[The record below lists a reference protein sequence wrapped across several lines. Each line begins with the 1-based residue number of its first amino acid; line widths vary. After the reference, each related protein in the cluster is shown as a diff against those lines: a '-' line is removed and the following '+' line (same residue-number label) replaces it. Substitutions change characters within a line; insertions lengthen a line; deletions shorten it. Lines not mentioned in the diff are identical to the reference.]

1 MSKRKRSIFKKRKRI
16 NYPLILGVVL
26 LSCVA
31 VLLIAYAIS
40 AIISQ
45 KDEYY
50 DKGVTYYES
59 GSYQEAITSFKDAL
73 NENQLFSE
81 KKDQNIKLYMADAY
95 LKSAQYAEAA
105 ATYKEL
111 TDSSFSGSN
120 VNDLKDLASAL
131 DDFSNGNYGGALD
144 VLLKEA
150 DTYPELYM
158 YIGMDLNVTIQYT
171 EKNSCYF
178 RLHITRK
185 ILILIRPTSLLH
197 SWWRHILIMRMD
209 RMNMN
214 S

>member
-26 LSCVA
+26 LSCMA

-81 KKDQNIKLYMADAY
+81 KKDQNIKLYV
-95 LKSAQYAEAA
+95 AA
-105 ATYKEL
+105 ASAYCALFKY
-111 TDSSFSGSN
+111 
-120 VNDLKDLASAL
+120 ASA
-131 DDFSNGNYGGALD
+131 
-144 VLLKEA
+144 
-150 DTYPELYM
+150 
-158 YIGMDLNVTIQYT
+158 I
-171 EKNSCYF
+171 
-178 RLHITRK
+178 
-185 ILILIRPTSLLH
+185 
-197 SWWRHILIMRMD
+197 
-209 RMNMN
+209 
-214 S
+214 

>member
-131 DDFSNGNYGGALD
+131 DDFSM
-144 VLLKEA
+144 VITE
-150 DTYPELYM
+150 ELWM
-158 YIGMDLNVTIQYT
+158 
-171 EKNSCYF
+171 CF
-178 RLHITRK
+178 
-185 ILILIRPTSLLH
+185 
-197 SWWRHILIMRMD
+197 
-209 RMNMN
+209 
-214 S
+214 